1 MKLLRTLLIA
11 AAVSGMT
18 LSAFGD
24 PLDFA
29 LNVLDPPPNFPIL
42 NALDITSAAPFS
54 VTFGGCPQFITNGTN
69 PTATG
74 CFIGLNDTGQTIT
87 SLDLSFQ
94 NTTNSDPTDVT
105 TVLNGQSVS
114 CDVSNSMSLF
124 GNVTECAAASGP
136 NGFYNMGF
144 DGGSGILN
152 GQTFYI
158 AEAGPDPT
166 AFSGTNTGTIGFAPE
181 PGSLVLL
188 STGAIMAGLLLQRR
202 RVLFG

>member
-24 PLDFA
+24 SLDFA

-42 NALDITSAAPFS
+42 NTLDITSAAPFNI
-54 VTFGGCPQFITNGTN
+54 TFGGCPQFIIKGTN

-94 NTTNSDPTDVT
+94 NTTNSNPNDFT
-105 TVLNGQSVS
+105 TVLNGQSVT
-114 CDVSNSMSLF
+114 CDTGNGMSLF
-124 GNVTECAAASGP
+124 GNVTECSPANGP

-152 GQTFYI
+152 GQPFYI

-181 PGSLVLL
+181 PGSFVLL
-188 STGAIMAGLLLQRR
+188 STGIAMAGLLLKRR
-202 RVLFG
+202 LLFS